1 MGAQQSPEPAGGV
14 GIWLMVKGSWLMV
27 TGEWLGVLWNQAEGE
42 RMGFSCWKIS
52 RRFLVSPRAL
62 VKR

>member
-14 GIWLMVKGSWLMV
+14 GSWLMVK
-27 TGEWLGVLWNQAEGE
+27 GEWLGVLWNQAEGE